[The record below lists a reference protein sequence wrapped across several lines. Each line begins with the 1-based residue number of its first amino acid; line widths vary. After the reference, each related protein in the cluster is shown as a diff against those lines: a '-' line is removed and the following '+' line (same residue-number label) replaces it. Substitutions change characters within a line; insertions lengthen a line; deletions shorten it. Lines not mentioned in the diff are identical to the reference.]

1 MAHQWTAIAAGSVFG
16 VCALL
21 GGVTLWLR
29 RLTNS
34 RVRAASRWADIAIL
48 AWLLITL
55 MLGLSTIPVSIEHA
69 NHGDAQVMILLAEWA
84 QSIAYLRPAPELLD
98 SVPTVYKAHIL
109 CGMTVFLLFPFTLPK

>member
-21 GGVTLWLR
+21 GGVRWGLL

-55 MLGLSTIPVSIEHA
+55 MLGLSTIPVSI
-69 NHGDAQVMILLAEWA
+69 
-84 QSIAYLRPAPELLD
+84 
-98 SVPTVYKAHIL
+98 
-109 CGMTVFLLFPFTLPK
+109 